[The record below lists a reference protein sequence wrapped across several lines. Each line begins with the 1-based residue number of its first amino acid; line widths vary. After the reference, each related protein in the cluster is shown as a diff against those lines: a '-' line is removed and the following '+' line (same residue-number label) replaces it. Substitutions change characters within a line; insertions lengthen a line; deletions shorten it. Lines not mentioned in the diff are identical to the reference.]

1 MDSLQS
7 RPTPPVTPAA
17 VARLTR
23 TAPSRRATNCPE
35 CGKEL
40 LQKTLQRHIET
51 HHSKRTAFR
60 CGQCN
65 TTFYR
70 KDHLARHIREKHDD
84 TSETVGCV
92 YCGKQV
98 RQRYLSEHWK
108 GQKCIDAQ
116 DSKIEMPK
124 SLDTES
130 VLDSLVICASL
141 LSLSLEALSMV
152 DDTADY
158 VLKAPEPVGCILFGE
173 IWKLRGLAI
182 RQVRNMFSKIL
193 DPASPHRENIVVW
206 SQMDILLKVDH
217 LLFGEHSE
225 QYNTHLEH
233 MCGLDWCFTHQN
245 EFLPQF
251 EEAIEDSER
260 KAKKQNPRSST
271 LYDSVDFGE
280 FYSWV
285 SPITS
290 HEDRN
295 GKQITTI
302 LIPPSLKYGDLLVNH
317 PRISTHGE
325 EHFVFDA
332 SNSTRNWRY
341 D

>member
-70 KDHLARHIREKHDD
+70 KENLARHIREKHDD
-84 TSETVGCV
+84 ASDTVGCV

-124 SLDTES
+124 SLDAES

-141 LSLSLEALSMV
+141 LSLSVRAFRMV
-152 DDTADY
+152 NDPAGY
-158 VLKAPEPVGCILFGE
+158 VLQAPEPVGCILLGE
-173 IWKLRGLAI
+173 IWNLRGLAI
-182 RQVRNMFSKIL
+182 RQIRNMLSKIL
-193 DPASPHRENIVVW
+193 DPASPHRENIEVPMAW
-206 SQMDILLKVDH
+206 R
-217 LLFGEHSE
+217 
-225 QYNTHLEH
+225 TA
-233 MCGLDWCFTHQN
+233 WR
-245 EFLPQF
+245 
-251 EEAIEDSER
+251 A
-260 KAKKQNPRSST
+260 A
-271 LYDSVDFGE
+271 
-280 FYSWV
+280 
-285 SPITS
+285 
-290 HEDRN
+290 
-295 GKQITTI
+295 
-302 LIPPSLKYGDLLVNH
+302 
-317 PRISTHGE
+317 
-325 EHFVFDA
+325 HFRVIY
-332 SNSTRNWRY
+332 TKL
-341 D
+341 